1 MISKQKISGIYMI
14 LNIVNGKFYIG
25 SSVNVNSRI
34 SGHKH
39 LLNKGN
45 HHSKYLQRAWNKYKE
60 ESFIFE
66 LIEKCD
72 PEECL
77 KREQVW
83 LDFHQCYDKT
93 IGYNI
98 VNIAGRTTGYK
109 HDKECLLKMSMNKK
123 IMNSKLTKEEL
134 KDIYGKGRKDKPI
147 SDEHHSKLK
156 EGLIKSGWLSSNR
169 KKEIVK
175 KSNFEKISKPLLQY
189 DKEGNFITEYHNA
202 RIALDAIGLGY
213 LKRSA
218 GISNSINNP
227 KSNGSAYGYIWKYK
241 NNINI

>member
-1 MISKQKISGIYMI
+1 MISKEKISGIYMI

-25 SSVNVNSRI
+25 SSVNVDSRM

-39 LLNKGN
+39 SLNKGN
-45 HHSKYLQRAWNKYKE
+45 HHSKYLQRAWDKHKE
-60 ESFIFE
+60 KSFIFE
-66 LIEKCD
+66 LVEKCD
-72 PEECL
+72 SEDCL

-83 LDFHQCYDKT
+83 LDFHKCYDKN

-109 HDKECLLKMSMNKK
+109 HNKECLLKMSMNKK

-134 KDIYGKGRKDKPI
+134 KGIYGKGRKDKPI

-189 DKEGNFITEYHNA
+189 DKEGNFIAEYHNA
-202 RIALDAIGLGY
+202 RIALDTIGLGY